1 MLDFSISWSAE
12 TAALRCGPSFV
23 SKLCAL
29 RRVKAPDPAGGTDPS
44 EGAGTEPMSVPEDV
58 TLASWTDPSEGAGTE
73 PMIGLPKGRERRDS
87 QALPRPL
94 GPRQRDLGSSEMKS
108 GFTWADSDS
117 QSKLLAQSPASLLFL
132 LGLGSSEGGGSSS
145 SSLRSRVGGGVVV
158 VVVPRA
164 IQASGCL
171 WQL

>member
-1 MLDFSISWSAE
+1 
-12 TAALRCGPSFV
+12 
-23 SKLCAL
+23 
-29 RRVKAPDPAGGTDPS
+29 
-44 EGAGTEPMSVPEDV
+44 
-58 TLASWTDPSEGAGTE
+58 
-73 PMIGLPKGRERRDS
+73 MIGLPKGRERRDS

-164 IQASGCL
+164 IQASGFL